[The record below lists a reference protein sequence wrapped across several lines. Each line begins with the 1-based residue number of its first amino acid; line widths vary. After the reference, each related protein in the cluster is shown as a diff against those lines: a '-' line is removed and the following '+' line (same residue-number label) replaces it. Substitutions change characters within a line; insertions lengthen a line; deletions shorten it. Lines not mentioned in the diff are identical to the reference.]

1 MSAATWG
8 AADFAGGL
16 VTRRLGAFVTVAVA
30 QTAGLAGAAL
40 FVVLT
45 GEPLPPL
52 QALVWAL
59 AAGIVGLV
67 GISAL
72 YRLLAD
78 GRMSIGSPLV
88 AVIGAGLPVIVALL
102 FGERL
107 PASDAVGIA
116 LGLAAVVLVSIPS
129 RSAPSNDGRLDARL
143 LLLAV
148 VAGSGIAL
156 FYLFVDRAATE
167 GAGAWWILTGAR
179 ATTVLLVLVGLLVAR
194 PALPAAGAG
203 LRSLLATAIAVGLG
217 DLLGNAFFLA
227 SNAEGALS
235 VAVVLSSLYPVTTI
249 ILARIFLHERLRG
262 GQLIGVVAALA
273 GVVLIAI

>member
-1 MSAATWG
+1 
-8 AADFAGGL
+8 
-16 VTRRLGAFVTVAVA
+16 VTRRLGAFVTVALA

-40 FVVLT
+40 LVVLS
-45 GEPLPPL
+45 GEPLPPPPVL
-52 QALVWAL
+52 AWTL
-59 AAGIVGLV
+59 AAGVVGLI
-67 GISAL
+67 GIGAL

-78 GRMSIGSPLV
+78 GRMSLGSPLV
-88 AVIGAGLPVIVALL
+88 AVIGAGLPVLVAFI

-107 PASDAVGIA
+107 PPSDVAGIA

-129 RSAPSNDGRLDARL
+129 RSAPSEDGHLDARL

-148 VAGSGIAL
+148 VSGTGIAL
-156 FYLFVDRAATE
+156 FYLFVDQAASG
-167 GAGAWWILTGAR
+167 GAGPWWILTGAR
-179 ATTVLLVLVGLLVAR
+179 ATTVALVLVALLVRR
-194 PALPAAGAG
+194 PALPASRDG
-203 LRSLLATAIAVGLG
+203 LASLVGVAAAVGLG

-249 ILARIFLHERLRG
+249 ILARVILHERLRG
-262 GQLIGVVAALA
+262 GQLIGVAAALT

>member
-1 MSAATWG
+1 V
-8 AADFAGGL
+8 GGL

-30 QTAGLAGAAL
+30 QAAGLAGAAL
-40 FVVLT
+40 LVVLT
-45 GEPLPPL
+45 GEPMPPPPAL
-52 QALVWAL
+52 AWALV
-59 AAGIVGLV
+59 AGVAGLI
-67 GISAL
+67 GLGAL

-88 AVIGAGLPVIVALL
+88 AVIGAGLPVLVALL

-107 PASDAVGIA
+107 PPSDFVGIG

-129 RSAPSNDGRLDARL
+129 RSAPSEDGHLDGRL
-143 LLLAV
+143 LLLAL

-156 FYLFVDRAATE
+156 FYLFVDRAASD
-167 GAGAWWILTGAR
+167 GAGTWWILSCAR
-179 ATTVLLVLVGLLVAR
+179 ATAVALVLIGLLARRPGRPTAGDRR
-194 PALPAAGAG
+194 PAVGDRRPL
-203 LRSLLATAIAVGLG
+203 TIAIAVAVGLG

-249 ILARIFLHERLRG
+249 LLARVFLHERLRG
-262 GQLIGVVAALA
+262 GQLLGVAAALA